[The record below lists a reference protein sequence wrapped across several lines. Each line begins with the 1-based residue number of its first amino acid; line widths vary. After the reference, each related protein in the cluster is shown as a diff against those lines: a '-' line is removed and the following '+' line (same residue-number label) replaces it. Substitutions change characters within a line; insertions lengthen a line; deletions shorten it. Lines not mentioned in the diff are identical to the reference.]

1 MKRADSKSVRRGN
14 SYVGSNPTVRAIYA
28 ELAER
33 LMVLAWKASYQ
44 ETGTQVQ
51 ILHSAPFYVGGRL
64 TVKIADCGS
73 ADLSST
79 LSHPPNY
86 APVTKW

>member
-1 MKRADSKSVRRGN
+1 MWVRIPPSAPYG
-14 SYVGSNPTVRAIYA
+14 G
-28 ELAER
+28 LAER
-33 LMVLAWKASYQ
+33 LMALAWKASYQ

-51 ILHSAPFYVGGRL
+51 ILHPPPFYVGGRL

-86 APVTKW
+86 APITKR